1 MLYMW
6 GEWCIFA
13 GWDGEG
19 GGEGWDNRVNCF
31 GYDVDTW
38 YNTRD
43 NIGYVQ
49 SGKIFYIRFGSKSKI
64 TSSVLLREWMSENN
78 LIYVFI
84 LNEPIET
91 DLTSDQIAA
100 LNLSTY
106 QGITNIGTD
115 TMPQAGIDVE
125 YIADTKTYIDN
136 AIAEA
141 IAVIP
146 TE

>member
-1 MLYMW
+1 MGELKSWLKSNNIVLY
-6 GEWCIFA
+6 
-13 GWDGEG
+13 
-19 GGEGWDNRVNCF
+19 
-31 GYDVDTW
+31 Y
-38 YNTRD
+38 
-43 NIGYVQ
+43 
-49 SGKIFYIRFGSKSKI
+49 
-64 TSSVLLREWMSENN
+64 LLET
-78 LIYVFI
+78 
-84 LNEPIET
+84 PTET

-115 TMPQAGIDVE
+115 TMPQVGIDVE